1 MLQKELEVGTTAV
14 KSLIFNTRKKSN
26 IAQIQIQQQLGFVIS
41 HFSFDLRNFYFVFSK
56 EAVRHKTLKHT
67 FLTELVN
74 NVT

>member
-1 MLQKELEVGTTAV
+1 MPEKNQICT
-14 KSLIFNTRKKSN
+14 NTNS
-26 IAQIQIQQQLGFVIS
+26 AAAEFVSGFVIS

-56 EAVRHKTLKHT
+56 EAVKHKTLKHT